1 MVKVRYSF
9 IMTTNPIKLQIRR
22 AEDRF
27 HSNHGWL
34 DSYHT
39 FSFAGHDHPDHRG
52 FGPLR
57 VINDD
62 KIAPGQG
69 FGTHPHRS
77 MEIFTYVISG
87 ELEHKDSMGNG
98 RIIKA
103 GEFQYMSAGS
113 GVQHS
118 EFNPSSEQPV
128 HLLQIWLQPVQPGGE
143 PRYHDYDLLAHAAGR
158 PLTLIASPDGRDD
171 SIAIRADGEIFFGNL
186 QAGESLKLSN
196 SRNRHWLHLIH
207 GGLAI
212 DGEAI
217 KLGDGVAIEGS
228 LPVLD
233 ASAETSFIL
242 FSL

>member
-1 MVKVRYSF
+1 
-9 IMTTNPIKLQIRR
+9 MTTTRFNIRR

-52 FGPLR
+52 FGCLR

-98 RIIKA
+98 RIIRA

-113 GVQHS
+113 GVEHS
-118 EFNPSSEQPV
+118 EFNPSSTEPV
-128 HLLQIWLQPVQPGGE
+128 HLLQIWLQPNLPGGE
-143 PRYHDYDLLAHAAGR
+143 PRYHDYNLLAHAAGR
-158 PLTLIASPDGRDD
+158 PLTLITSKEGRDN
-171 SIAIRADGEIFFGNL
+171 SIATRADGEIHFGHL
-186 QAGESLKLSN
+186 TGGQELVARDDFKKS
-196 SRNRHWLHLIH
+196 WLHLIS
-207 GGLAI
+207 GELAFE
-212 DGEAI
+212 GET
-217 KLGDGVAIEGS
+217 LRSGDGVAIDGP
-228 LPVLD
+228 LPALGAGLD
-233 ASAETSFIL
+233 SSFLL
-242 FSL
+242 FNLSF